1 MTLPR
6 IIFLS
11 MVLPII
17 GLTTS
22 DAALGETTRQAGIT
36 VLGAAP
42 TTVDNAVLFAFDDV
56 SIPFTSNLK
65 LTMYP
70 AKKHPS
76 NPLISSGKP
85 GTPDEWSVQCYGS
98 VIHHDEKYKL
108 WYIALDK
115 DSFDNLLPGSKT
127 DSFYGARIAYA
138 ESKDGIHWTRPNLG
152 LVDYGGNKNNNLV
165 LVDPPGAHGLDL
177 RVLYEPEDPDPSK
190 RFKLML
196 CMGGRFE
203 DRPSASSIPLYSADG
218 LRWRVATDAKLEDYT
233 VHSHETVLP
242 TEHFEIGA
250 VYKWNEMY
258 HMTGQQVDPWMWLP
272 EGEPCGRVLTTYRSA
287 DFVNWSRTR
296 TLSFARAGTK
306 KYAAPLGVD
315 VGEEVHQNSVWHRDN
330 MLLSVYGLWNGA
342 KQHKDITIDLGLLIS
357 NDGLHFREPVD
368 DFVFIRRGEDGQ
380 WDDGGLLMSQA
391 FENIGDE
398 TYIYYG
404 QWDPRVG
411 YEYTRRGGF
420 GVATLER
427 DRFGSLSIKNR
438 EKSASFVTYALK
450 VDGTAQLYANVTG
463 LSSDAWLRV
472 ELLDELERPLL
483 DYSGDNASRISAS
496 GFRQKVTWKGVDG
509 IDNLSKPLKI
519 KVRFE
524 GKKKEDI
531 KLYALYLSNENLTD
545 EDN

>member
-1 MTLPR
+1 
-6 IIFLS
+6 
-11 MVLPII
+11 
-17 GLTTS
+17 
-22 DAALGETTRQAGIT
+22 
-36 VLGAAP
+36 
-42 TTVDNAVLFAFDDV
+42 
-56 SIPFTSNLK
+56 
-65 LTMYP
+65 
-70 AKKHPS
+70 
-76 NPLISSGKP
+76 
-85 GTPDEWSVQCYGS
+85 
-98 VIHHDEKYKL
+98 
-108 WYIALDK
+108 
-115 DSFDNLLPGSKT
+115 
-127 DSFYGARIAYA
+127 
-138 ESKDGIHWTRPNLG
+138 
-152 LVDYGGNKNNNLV
+152 
-165 LVDPPGAHGLDL
+165 
-177 RVLYEPEDPDPSK
+177 
-190 RFKLML
+190 
-196 CMGGRFE
+196 
-203 DRPSASSIPLYSADG
+203 
-218 LRWRVATDAKLEDYT
+218 
-233 VHSHETVLP
+233 
-242 TEHFEIGA
+242 
-250 VYKWNEMY
+250 
-258 HMTGQQVDPWMWLP
+258 
-272 EGEPCGRVLTTYRSA
+272 
-287 DFVNWSRTR
+287 
-296 TLSFARAGTK
+296 
-306 KYAAPLGVD
+306 
-315 VGEEVHQNSVWHRDN
+315 
-330 MLLSVYGLWNGA
+330 
-342 KQHKDITIDLGLLIS
+342 
-357 NDGLHFREPVD
+357 
-368 DFVFIRRGEDGQ
+368 VFIRRGEDGQ